1 MIDYEKYAPLLEN
14 VEKPGRYVGGEYAS
28 DIPNPENAELRVCF
42 CFPDTYEIGMSNLGM
57 KILSGC
63 FNNTGYIS
71 CERSYMPWPDMREQL
86 IKHKMPLYALESG
99 DPLNVFDIVAFTL
112 QYELCYTNVL
122 QMLGLGNIP
131 LLSKDR
137 NESDPIVIAGG
148 PCAYNP
154 EPIADF
160 IDIFSIGEGED
171 ALLELASLINE
182 CKKQG
187 ISRKEILYRASKLDG
202 FYVPSLYDVEY
213 NGDGTISSFKPNREG
228 VPEKIVKRIISNLDE
243 VYFPCNCSVP
253 FLETVHDRVMLEVFR
268 GCIRG
273 CRFCQAGMVY
283 RPYREKSPEVLNE
296 NAKRS
301 IDHSGYTEISLT
313 SLSISDY
320 THLPELID
328 KLLSWTN
335 RKNVNLSLP
344 SMRIDNFYEEL
355 LEKVSSVRK
364 SGLTFAP
371 EAGTQRLR
379 DVINKNITEEEIITA
394 CEKAF
399 DGGRNSLKLYFMNGL
414 PTETD
419 EDICGIASLG
429 QNIVDTYYSK
439 KRKNGGR
446 GVNVT
451 VSVSCFVPKPFTPF
465 QWEGQDTLEELERK
479 QQLLKSKI
487 TTKKI
492 SYKYHD
498 ARVSRI
504 EAVFAR
510 GDRRLSKCLEEA
522 YNRNMMLD
530 GWDEYFSYDNW
541 NNVFSDCGIDP
552 SFYANRRFGE
562 DEILPWD
569 FIDIGVTKKFMKN
582 EYKKALKA
590 ETTPDCKTKCSGCGA
605 ASLCNGKCVCDGG
618 KDND

>member
-1 MIDYEKYAPLLEN
+1 MIDYEKYAPLLAN
-14 VEKPGRYVGGEYAS
+14 VEKPGRYIGGEYGS
-28 DIPNPENAELRVCF
+28 EIPNPETAELRVCF
-42 CFPDTYEIGMSNLGM
+42 CFPDTYEIGMSNLGI
-57 KILSGC
+57 KILTGC
-63 FNNTGYIS
+63 FNNSGYIS

-86 IKHKMPLYALESG
+86 IKHNMPLYALESG
-99 DPLNVFDIVAFTL
+99 DALNVFDIVAFTL

-122 QMLGLGNIP
+122 SMLGLGGIP
-131 LLSKDR
+131 VLSKDR
-137 NESDPIVIAGG
+137 TDKDPIVVAGG

-160 IDIFSIGEGED
+160 VDVFSIGEGEE
-171 ALLELASLINE
+171 ALLEFTALVRD
-182 CKKQG
+182 CKKKG
-187 ISRKEILYRASKLDG
+187 LSREETLFRVSQLEG
-202 FYVPSLYDVEY
+202 FYVPALYDVEY
-213 NGDGTISSFKPNREG
+213 NEDGTISSFKPNREG
-228 VPEKIVKRIISNLDE
+228 VPKSVKKRIIENLDE
-243 VYFPCNCSVP
+243 AYFPCKCSVP
-253 FLETVHDRVMLEVFR
+253 FLETVHDRVMLEAFR

-273 CRFCQAGMVY
+273 CRFCQAGMIY
-283 RPYREKSPEVLNE
+283 RPYREKTPEVLNQ
-296 NAKRS
+296 NARES
-301 IDHSGYTEISLT
+301 IDHSGYSEISLT

-320 THLPELID
+320 THLRELID
-328 KLLSWTN
+328 GLLEWTDK
-335 RKNVNLSLP
+335 KNVNLSLP

-379 DVINKNITEEEIITA
+379 DVINKNITEDEIISA

-419 EDICGIASLG
+419 EDICGIAQLG

-439 KRKNGGR
+439 KRFGGGR

-465 QWEGQDTLEELERK
+465 QWEPQDSLAELERK
-479 QQLLKSKI
+479 QQLLKSEIK
-487 TTKKI
+487 TKKI

-510 GDRRLSKCLEEA
+510 GDRKLGRALLEA

-530 GWDEYFSYDNW
+530 GWDEYFSYDKW
-541 NNVFSDCGIDP
+541 MDVFESCDIDA
-552 SFYANRRFGE
+552 SFYANRRFGI

-569 FIDIGVTKKFMKN
+569 FIDIGVTKKFMKR
-582 EYKKALKA
+582 EYEKSKNA
-590 ETTPDCKTKCSGCGA
+590 ETTPDCRTKCSGCGA
-605 ASLCNGKCVCDGG
+605 SSLCNGKCICDGG
-618 KDND
+618 KENG

>member
-1 MIDYEKYAPLLEN
+1 MTDYKKYAPLLEH
-14 VEKPGRYVGGEYAS
+14 VEKPGRYIGNEFGSE
-28 DIPNPENAELRVCF
+28 IPSPENAELRICF

-57 KILSGC
+57 KILCDC
-63 FNNTGYIS
+63 FNKSGYIS
-71 CERSYMPWPDMREQL
+71 CERSYMPWPDMQEQL
-86 IKHKMPLYALESG
+86 KIHNMPLYALESG
-99 DPLNVFDIVAFTL
+99 DPLNLFHVVAFTL
-112 QYELCYTNVL
+112 QYELCYTNVIK
-122 QMLGLGNIP
+122 MLGMANIP

-137 NESDPIVIAGG
+137 TEEHPIIIAGG
-148 PCAYNP
+148 PCSYNP

-160 IDIFSIGEGED
+160 IDVFSIGEGEE
-171 ALLELASLINE
+171 ALLEFTALVNE
-182 CKKQG
+182 CKKQN
-187 ISRKEILYRASKLDG
+187 ISREETLYRISRLDG

-213 NGDGTISSFKPNREG
+213 NADGTIASFKPNREG
-228 VPEKIVKRIISNLDE
+228 VPVTVRKRIISDLDN
-243 VYFPCNCSVP
+243 VNFPCKCAVP

-283 RPYREKSPEVLNE
+283 RPYRDKAPEVLDR
-296 NAKRS
+296 NARES
-301 IDHSGYTEISLT
+301 IDNSGYSEISLT

-320 THLPELID
+320 TYLRELID
-328 KLLSWTN
+328 KLLPWTN
-335 RKNVNLSLP
+335 KMNVNLSLP

-379 DVINKNITEEEIITA
+379 DVINKNITEDEIISA
-394 CEKAF
+394 VSKAF

-419 EDICGIASLG
+419 EDIKGIADLG
-429 QNIVDTYYSK
+429 QNIVNTFYSK
-439 KRKNGGR
+439 KRFGR
-446 GVNVT
+446 GVTVT

-465 QWEGQDTLEELERK
+465 QWEPQDTMEELERK
-479 QQLLKSKI
+479 QQLLKSEIK
-487 TTKKI
+487 TRKI

-510 GDRRLSKCLEEA
+510 GDRRLGKALLEA

-530 GWDEYFSYDNW
+530 GWDEYFNYENW
-541 NNVFSDCGIDP
+541 ISVFDACGIDP
-552 SFYANRRFGE
+552 SFYANRRFGI

-569 FIDIGVTKKFMKN
+569 FIDIGVTKSFMKR
-582 EYKKALKA
+582 EYQKALNA
-590 ETTPDCKTKCSGCGA
+590 ETTPDCRTKCSGCGA
-605 ASLCNGKCVCDGG
+605 ASLCNGKCVC
-618 KDND
+618 NERSES

>member
-1 MIDYEKYAPLLEN
+1 MINYDKYAPLLQN
-14 VEKPGRYVGGEYAS
+14 VEKPGRYIGGEYAS
-28 DIPNPENAELRVCF
+28 EIPDPSTAELRVCF

-57 KILSGC
+57 KILTGC
-63 FNNTGYIS
+63 FNKTGYIS
-71 CERSYMPWPDMREQL
+71 CERCYMPWVDMREQL
-86 IKHKMPLYALESG
+86 IKHNMPLYALESG
-99 DPLNVFDIVAFTL
+99 DPLNAFDMVAFTL
-112 QYELCYTNVL
+112 QYELCYTNVIS
-122 QMLGLGNIP
+122 MLGLGGIP
-131 LLSKDR
+131 VKSKDR
-137 NESDPIVIAGG
+137 GDSDPVIVAGG

-154 EPIADF
+154 EPLADF
-160 IDIFSIGEGED
+160 VDVFSIGEGED
-171 ALLELASLINE
+171 ALLELALLLND

-187 ISRKEILYRASKLDG
+187 IGREETLYRVSQLDG
-202 FYVPSLYDVEY
+202 FYVPSLYDVKY
-213 NGDGTISSFKPNREG
+213 NEDGTILSFEPNREG
-228 VPEKIVKRIISNLDE
+228 VPTSVKKRIIENLDE
-243 VYFPCNCSVP
+243 VYFPCKCSVP

-283 RPYREKSPEVLNE
+283 RPYREKSPAVLNQ
-296 NAKRS
+296 NAKEA
-301 IDHSGYTEISLT
+301 IEHSGYSEISLT

-320 THLPELID
+320 TQLRELID
-328 KLLSWTN
+328 GLLSWTDD
-335 RKNVNLSLP
+335 KNVNLSLP

-355 LEKVSSVRK
+355 LRKVSSVRK

-379 DVINKNITEEEIITA
+379 DVINKNITEEEILVA

-419 EDICGIASLG
+419 EDIRGIAALG

-439 KRKNGGR
+439 KRNGGGR

-465 QWEGQDTLEELERK
+465 QWEPQDSLSELERK
-479 QQLLKSKI
+479 QQLLKSEIK
-487 TTKKI
+487 TKKI

-510 GDRRLSKCLEEA
+510 GDRKLGAALAEA
-522 YNRNMMLD
+522 YNRGMILD
-530 GWDEYFSYDNW
+530 GWDEYFDYEKWID
-541 NNVFSDCGIDP
+541 VFESCGIDA
-552 SFYANRRFGE
+552 SFYANRRYGI

-569 FIDIGVTKKFMKN
+569 FIDIGVTKKFMKR
-582 EYKKALKA
+582 EYEKSLKA
-590 ETTPDCKTKCSGCGA
+590 ETTPDCRTKCSGCGA
-605 ASLCNGKCVCDGG
+605 SGLCNGKCVCDGG
-618 KDND
+618 KDNG

>member
-1 MIDYEKYAPLLEN
+1 MIDYKKYEPLLAN
-14 VEKPGRYVGGEYAS
+14 VEKPGRYVGNEYAS
-28 DIPNPENAELRVCF
+28 DIPDPEKAELRICF

-57 KILSGC
+57 KILTGC

-71 CERSYMPWPDMREQL
+71 CERCYMPWTDMRDQL
-86 IKHKMPLYALESG
+86 IKNDLPLFSLESG
-99 DPLNVFDIVAFTL
+99 DPLNKFDIVAFTL

-122 QMLGLGNIP
+122 AMLGLGKIP

-137 NESDPIVIAGG
+137 TESDPIIIAGG

-154 EPIADF
+154 EPVADF
-160 IDIFSIGEGED
+160 IDIFSIGEGEE
-171 ALLELASLINE
+171 ALLELAALINE
-182 CKKQG
+182 SKKQG
-187 ISRKEILYRASKLDG
+187 VSREEILYKASQLDG

-213 NGDGTISSFKPNREG
+213 NEDGTIKSFAPNKEG
-228 VPEKIVKRIISNLDE
+228 VPATVKKRIIEDLDKS
-243 VYFPCNCSVP
+243 YFPCNCSVP

-273 CRFCQAGMVY
+273 CRFCQAGMIY
-283 RPYREKSPEVLNE
+283 RPYREKSPDVLNE
-296 NAKRS
+296 NAIES
-301 IDHSGYTEISLT
+301 IEHTGYSEISLT

-320 THLPELID
+320 THLRELID
-328 KLLSWTN
+328 KMLPWTN
-335 RKNVNLSLP
+335 KKNVNLSLP

-379 DVINKNITEEEIITA
+379 DVINKNITEEEIISA
-394 CEKAF
+394 VSKAF

-419 EDICGIASLG
+419 EDIRGIAALG

-439 KRKNGGR
+439 KRFGGGR

-451 VSVSCFVPKPFTPF
+451 ISVSCFVPKPFTPF
-465 QWEGQDTLEELERK
+465 QWEAQDSMEELERK
-479 QQLLKSKI
+479 QQLLKSEIK
-487 TTKKI
+487 TKKI

-510 GDRRLSKCLEEA
+510 GDRKLGLALLEA
-522 YNRNMMLD
+522 YNRGIMLD
-530 GWDEYFSYDNW
+530 GWDEFFSYDKW
-541 NNVFSDCGIDP
+541 INVFESCGIDP
-552 SFYANRRFGE
+552 AFYANRRFDI

-569 FIDIGVTKKFMKN
+569 FIDIGVTKKFMKL
-582 EYKKALKA
+582 EHAKALKA
-590 ETTPDCKTKCSGCGA
+590 ETTPDCRTKCSGCGA

-618 KDND
+618 ANNG